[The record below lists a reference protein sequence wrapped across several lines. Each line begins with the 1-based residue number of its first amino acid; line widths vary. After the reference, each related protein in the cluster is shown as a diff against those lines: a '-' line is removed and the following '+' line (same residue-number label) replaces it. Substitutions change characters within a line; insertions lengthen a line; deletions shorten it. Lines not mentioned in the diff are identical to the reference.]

1 MSVEVYLFKSPT
13 SKMIEIIKK
22 RDGRNH
28 QIRLLEN
35 SHGTEKL
42 FLINPEWVFNT
53 NLHSHILF
61 NFSVWFHIAN

>member
-1 MSVEVYLFKSPT
+1 
-13 SKMIEIIKK
+13 MIEIVKK
-22 RDGRNH
+22 KDGRNH
-28 QIRLLEN
+28 QIRLLES

-42 FLINPEWVFNT
+42 FLINPESVFNT